1 MPESRALFQLHACA
15 VLEALRN
22 VGTVLFAELAAVL
35 ADEAPRDLQLIQT
48 YLRAMAVRVPKRQP

>member
-35 ADEAPRDLQLIQT
+35 ADDAPRDLQLIQT
-48 YLRAMAVRVPKRQP
+48 Y